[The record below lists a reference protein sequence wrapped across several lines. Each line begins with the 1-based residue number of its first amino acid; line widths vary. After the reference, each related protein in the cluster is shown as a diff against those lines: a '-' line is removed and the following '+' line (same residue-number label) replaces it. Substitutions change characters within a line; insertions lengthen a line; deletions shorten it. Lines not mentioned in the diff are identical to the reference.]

1 MKEYPMPELGYLLE
15 SDCVAIKKALDGAS
29 FMNFTIKWSGSCC
42 NCTLI
47 VCTDYDDSE
56 TSIKTMFLYYV
67 VSRYAELLRR
77 GEG

>member
-29 FMNFTIKWSGSCC
+29 FMNFTIKWSGSACS
-42 NCTLI
+42 CTLI
-47 VCTDYDDSE
+47 VCTDCGASKI
-56 TSIKTMFLYYV
+56 SVKTMFLNYV

-77 GEG
+77 EV